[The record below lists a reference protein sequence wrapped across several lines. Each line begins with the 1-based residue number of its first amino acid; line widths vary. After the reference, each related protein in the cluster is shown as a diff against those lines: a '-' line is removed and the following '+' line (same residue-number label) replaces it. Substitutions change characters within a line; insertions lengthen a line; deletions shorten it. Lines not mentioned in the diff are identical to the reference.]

1 MGKHHCV
8 GINTQD
14 ELLFDI
20 HVTERVVVTNVPK
33 SAILN
38 AVKVG
43 IPLQIAT
50 ASDLLSNVIDKRK
63 LDIYAKLYC
72 MGVTDKINTWMS
84 EYTRF
89 MSLPLRPEQERR
101 RLLDQYNLI
110 IMESHAEV
118 IEPSLNKKANECAS
132 KLVSLHI

>member
-20 HVTERVVVTNVPK
+20 HVTERFVLGNVPK
-33 SAILN
+33 SAILA

-43 IPLQIAT
+43 ITLQIST
-50 ASDLLSNVIDKRK
+50 PSDLLSNVIDKRK

-72 MGVTDKINTWMS
+72 MGVTEKINTWIA

-110 IMESHAEV
+110 IMESHEDV
-118 IEPSLNKKANECAS
+118 IEASVNKKANEYAS
-132 KLVSLHI
+132 RLMSLHI